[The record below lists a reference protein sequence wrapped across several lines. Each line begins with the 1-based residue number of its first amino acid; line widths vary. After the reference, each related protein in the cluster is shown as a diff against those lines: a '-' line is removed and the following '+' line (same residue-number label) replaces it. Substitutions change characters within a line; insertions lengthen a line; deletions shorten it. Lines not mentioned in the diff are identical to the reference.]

1 MQEFYTCGIVLGCRD
16 GLWTGKEM
24 DTFTLVIAAALAA
37 VIMAGSMGLLYLA
50 STRQA
55 CLLDWTLAGVFFAC
69 SNVLAAV
76 NMSQVSDPVLVAC
89 VNAFHVAGY
98 VGMLA
103 GVRRHLDLAPGWGW
117 GALLV
122 TGVLAAHALPCIRDS
137 SMNRLI
143 LNSPFVC
150 ASALGSVWLL
160 ARQRAREVRTAY
172 LPLIV
177 LEVLSIVQQLV
188 RVGIMVASDGNP
200 PAFLGGQFFRTSG
213 ALSMLV
219 YLSVATMSCAL
230 IVTHQQTLALRRAS
244 LTDVLTGWLNRR
256 ALHDTAAR
264 AFRRSRKAGTAL
276 HFITFDIDHF
286 KAINDRWG
294 HGVGDTA
301 ICHVTALAAR
311 VLQGH
316 DALFRI
322 GGEEF
327 AVLLAGR
334 HPDDVG
340 ALAERLRA
348 TVAATP
354 LMLDGTPQVPIPMTV
369 SVGVAAIG
377 IHDGQWE
384 DILRRADEAL
394 YHAKHNGRDRVSVH
408 GRDLVG
414 RDPGPR
420 LHLVGA

>member
-1 MQEFYTCGIVLGCRD
+1 
-16 GLWTGKEM
+16 M
-24 DTFTLVIAAALAA
+24 DTFTLVVATALAA

-50 STRQA
+50 STRQR
-55 CLLDWTLAGVFFAC
+55 CLIDWTLAGAFFAC

-76 NMSQVSDPVLVAC
+76 AMSTGMSPGLIAC

-98 VGMLA
+98 IGMLA
-103 GVRRHLDLAPGWGW
+103 GVRRHLRLTPGWGW
-117 GALLV
+117 GGLLV
-122 TGVLAAHALPCIRDS
+122 AGVLAAHALPCIRDS

-143 LNSPFVC
+143 LNSPAVC
-150 ASALGSVWLL
+150 ISAAGTVWLL
-160 ARQRAREVRTAY
+160 ARQRAREGRTAY

-188 RVGIMVASDGNP
+188 RVGIMVASGGNP

-264 AFRRSRKAGTAL
+264 AFRRSRRLGTAL

-294 HGVGDTA
+294 HGVGDSA

-327 AVLLAGR
+327 AVLIPGC

-354 LMLDGTPQVPIPMTV
+354 LMLDRTPQVSIAMTV

-377 IHDGQWE
+377 RHDEQWE
-384 DILRRADEAL
+384 DILHRADEAL
-394 YHAKHNGRDRVSVH
+394 YHAKQHGRDRVSVH
-408 GRDLVG
+408 GRDVAS
-414 RDPGPR
+414 RDPELR
-420 LHLVGA
+420 LHLVGT